1 MLLFC
6 VLLGVTVNL
15 PVAQDEYGVVYN
27 NYTKAFGPIH
37 DQGTYTLNVG
47 DAMIKFKRTLQ
58 DASVAQVDCISRDG
72 LRLTLSIAAQYQY
85 TPDALIPIVLKNFN
99 SHAFYSSFLA
109 NIVTNVVMRQCGL
122 FATEQYY
129 GERGTVFGS
138 MYDALASE
146 INNSTDFAVT
156 LEFFQLLNIMFPGDY
171 QAIVSEKQRL
181 VQTQTTSLNDRT
193 TQLIQANTTLLK
205 NEFRANI
212 KMIDAQNQAAI
223 ILNQGNASYGVVL
236 SQWRQRV
243 STLLAVARHLGLN
256 QTQLLD
262 YLSSEVVRQS
272 TGAVLSV

>member
-1 MLLFC
+1 
-6 VLLGVTVNL
+6 
-15 PVAQDEYGVVYN
+15 
-27 NYTKAFGPIH
+27 
-37 DQGTYTLNVG
+37 
-47 DAMIKFKRTLQ
+47 
-58 DASVAQVDCISRDG
+58 
-72 LRLTLSIAAQYQY
+72 
-85 TPDALIPIVLKNFN
+85 
-99 SHAFYSSFLA
+99 
-109 NIVTNVVMRQCGL
+109 
-122 FATEQYY
+122 
-129 GERGTVFGS
+129 

-146 INNSTDFAVT
+146 INNSTDFAVS

-212 KMIDAQNQAAI
+212 MLIDAQNQATI

-243 STLLAVARHLGLN
+243 STLLAVASRLALN